1 MIPNIFNLLFFIPM
15 YQALSIF
22 NHWTCVGLVKNMDFS
37 RPQVVNIGELPLVIW
52 KNPTDNSLTSC
63 INICKHMGSKLDNAI
78 LTYSGCLKCQYHG
91 LEITNKDK
99 FGIVMEHEGK
109 LFWSY
114 QPANKMPPSI
124 PFYRNK
130 WYETSTLEIDMSASL
145 KDSAYNMMD
154 LRHPEYVHN
163 QILGFGNNLPPQNL
177 KHYYY
182 HSKKIGLSFD
192 YISNELM
199 RRLNENINQTNNF
212 HMFEYPTFTWSKVS
226 FGYNNLII
234 GVNLLPLK
242 ENKTRWFIT
251 ICHNYHKSSIG
262 KEFMKMLAST
272 ILNQDFYQM
281 ENQAEENALKKE
293 VMFEHTFPDE
303 SAILILKHMFEDY
316 KFPDLQQCVELYRQD
331 KYEV

>member
-1 MIPNIFNLLFFIPM
+1 MVSFIKYLLFFLPVN
-15 YQALSIF
+15 QALSIF

-37 RPQVVNIGELPLVIW
+37 RPHAVNIGDLPLVIW
-52 KNPTDNSLTSC
+52 KNPIDDKLTSC
-63 INICKHMGSKLDNAI
+63 INICKHMGSKLDNAVV
-78 LTYSGCLKCQYHG
+78 TYDGCLKCQYHG
-91 LEITNKDK
+91 LEMTKKDN
-99 FGIVMEHEGK
+99 FGEAIEFEGK
-109 LFWSY
+109 VFWAY
-114 QPANKMPPSI
+114 NPIQKLPTRI
-124 PFYRNK
+124 PFYNNK
-130 WYETSTLEIDMSASL
+130 AYETSTLEIDMSASL

-177 KHYYY
+177 KHYNY

-226 FGYNNLII
+226 FGSNNLII

-293 VMFEHTFPDE
+293 VLFEHIFPDE
-303 SAILILKHMFEDY
+303 TAILVLKQMFEDY
-316 KFPDLQQCVELYRQD
+316 QFPDLQQCVELYKQD